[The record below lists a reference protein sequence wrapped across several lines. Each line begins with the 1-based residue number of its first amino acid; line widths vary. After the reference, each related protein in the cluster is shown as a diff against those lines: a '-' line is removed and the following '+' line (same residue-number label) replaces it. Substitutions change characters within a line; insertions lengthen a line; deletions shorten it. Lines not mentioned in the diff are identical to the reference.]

1 MPILETL
8 AVGALGVSAIGALGN
23 VWAQVLGLQEGRK
36 ENRSTRAANE
46 RMWERAEGIR
56 QRERREDVAIRKEE
70 FAETKSMNRFNK
82 RQSFINTALTQLN
95 RKPGLVNNFIA
106 AQRGRR

>member
-1 MPILETL
+1 MPLPLILAGVA
-8 AVGALGVSAIGALGN
+8 AVGSIANAWV
-23 VWAQVLGLQEGRK
+23 QYQGLTEGRK

-56 QRERREDVAIRKEE
+56 QKERKQDIAIRKEE
-70 FAETKSMNRFNK
+70 FAETKSLNRFNK
-82 RQSFINTALTQLN
+82 RQTFINTALTQLN

-106 AQRGRR
+106 AQRGRK